1 MEVINIPSFGTVS
14 SSLSGSKGL
23 EWKANKS
30 RPDTSEDESYD
41 EDSNVN
47 GERGEGEGQGKG
59 EEGLALKGVFDEY
72 AVEFNI
78 VRGCSSTEWMKGQG
92 RNERVITARIIKP
105 PKDAFEQKPTLCT
118 YEGVLTSEEYI
129 QGMVFSTPVTV
140 EGERKLVGEFQMN
153 KL

>member
-47 GERGEGEGQGKG
+47 GERGEGEGLGKG

-118 YEGVLTSEEYI
+118 YEGVLTSEQYI